1 MTYRAGQS
9 RHWMARNSNWL
20 SGDLHMRANHGRDL
34 LLSQARRERHLGH
47 WEANDLPW
55 THVNTGS
62 AQLAITLT
70 HRHAPHSLSVDREHM
85 C

>member
-1 MTYRAGQS
+1 MTYGAGQS

-20 SGDLHMRANHGRDL
+20 SGGHHTWKDYARDL
-34 LLSQARRERHLGH
+34 LLSQARRVRHLGH
-47 WEANDLPW
+47 WKANDLPR
-55 THVNTGS
+55 TRVNTGS

-70 HRHAPHSLSVDREHM
+70 HRHAPHSLSVNREHM